1 MSERGAAVAPWL
13 FVPIWATGFV
23 AARLAMP
30 HAPPLS
36 FLSWRFA
43 LSALSL
49 MLWLA
54 ISRPPWPRRAGRL
67 DWRGLGHVA
76 FTGLLMQVG
85 YLGGVWTAVR
95 WGMGAGLI
103 AIIVGLQPVITAAW
117 LHLRGQEAVRA
128 TQWLGLALG
137 LAGVA
142 LAVGH
147 KLGQGEVTLGS
158 GAVALGALAAITI
171 GTLYQKVHV
180 PAMDVRVAQWV
191 QMVAAF
197 AAMAPLSWLETG
209 GLGWRPQHWHPD
221 LAVALGWS
229 VLGLT
234 LGGSSLLFW
243 LIARGAAMRVTS
255 LLYLVPPTTALMA
268 WALFREPLGPHVILA
283 LALTAAGVWL
293 VNRRGPR

>member
-1 MSERGAAVAPWL
+1 MSERGAGLAPWL
-13 FVPIWATGFV
+13 FVPIWASGFV
-23 AARLAMP
+23 SARLAMP

-43 LSALSL
+43 LSALCFGV
-49 MLWLA
+49 WLA
-54 ISRPPWPRRAGRL
+54 FSRPAWPRRSGRL

-76 FTGLLMQVG
+76 LAGLLMQVG

-117 LHLRGQEAVRA
+117 LHGRGQEDVRRA
-128 TQWLGLALG
+128 QWLGLILG

-142 LAVGH
+142 LAVSH
-147 KLGQGEVTLGS
+147 KLGQGEVSLGS
-158 GAVALGALAAITI
+158 GLMALGALAAITI
-171 GTLYQKVHV
+171 GTLYQKAHV
-180 PAMDVRVAQWV
+180 PAVDVRVAQWV
-191 QMVAAF
+191 QMLASF
-197 AAMAPLSWLETG
+197 AAMAPLSLLESG
-209 GLGWRPQHWHPD
+209 QMGWQPQRWHPD
-221 LAVALGWS
+221 LALALAWS

-255 LLYLVPPTTALMA
+255 LLYLVPPMTALMA
-268 WALFREPLGPHVILA
+268 WALFREPLGLHVLLA
-283 LALTAAGVWL
+283 LGLTAAGVWL
-293 VNRRGPR
+293 VNRRAPR